1 LKQNT
6 IGGLLLSSLP
16 LMVRLGV
23 VTGRAVHA
31 ELWSEVLAAHEGIRF
46 VASVTDLDDLDVE
59 GDRLNVVLLDL
70 DSAQEAAKA
79 SRAIAAAWPEVAPVV
94 AERGMQLAA
103 VIERVRSADPSM
115 TVLSSSALTTA
126 RGQLRTTARRS
137 PVAAYPRLTERECE
151 VLESLSRG
159 NSTPAIAAELR
170 MSVHT
175 CRGHLRT
182 LMAKL
187 GARTQVEVVA
197 FVAEHGLPER

>member
-1 LKQNT
+1 
-6 IGGLLLSSLP
+6 
-16 LMVRLGV
+16 M

-31 ELWSEVLAAHEGIRF
+31 ELWSAALSAHDGIDV
-46 VASVTDLDDLDVE
+46 VASVTELTDLDADGDSLDV
-59 GDRLNVVLLDL
+59 VVLDL
-70 DSAQEAAKA
+70 DSGPDAARA
-79 SRAIAAAWPEVAPVV
+79 SAVLAEKWPSIAPVV
-94 AERGMQLAA
+94 AERGMPLLA
-103 VIERVRSADPSM
+103 VIDRVRRADPSM
-115 TVLSSSALTTA
+115 TVLSSSALHQA
-126 RGQLRTTARRS
+126 RGQLRTSERRS

-159 NSTPAIAAELR
+159 NSTAAIAGELR

-187 GARTQVEVVA
+187 GARSQLEVLA

>member
-1 LKQNT
+1 
-6 IGGLLLSSLP
+6 
-16 LMVRLGV
+16 M

-31 ELWSEVLAAHEGIRF
+31 ELWSEVLATHEGIRF

-59 GDRLNVVLLDL
+59 GDGLNVVLLDL
-70 DSAQEAAKA
+70 DSSQ
-79 SRAIAAAWPEVAPVV
+79 AAARVSAAVAAQWPGVAAVV
-94 AERGMQLAA
+94 VERGMPLAA
-103 VIERVRSADPSM
+103 VVERVRSADPSM
-115 TVLSSSALTTA
+115 TVLSSGALTQA

-159 NSTPAIAAELR
+159 NSTAAIAAELR

-187 GARTQVEVVA
+187 GARSQLEVLA